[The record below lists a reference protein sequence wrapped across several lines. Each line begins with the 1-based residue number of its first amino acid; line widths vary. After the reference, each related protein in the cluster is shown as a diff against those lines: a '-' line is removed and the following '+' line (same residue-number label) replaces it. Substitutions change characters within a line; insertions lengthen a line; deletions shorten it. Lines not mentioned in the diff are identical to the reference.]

1 MIKIAIVENEPQ
13 QTGINKEMI
22 EKYFENTSYHYEI
35 KTFENGFD
43 FLEGDISYFNIIFMD
58 IDMPGINGMETA
70 AKIRQKNIQTPL
82 IFVTNLPQ
90 YAIDGYKVNAL
101 DFILKPM
108 TFADFSLAMKRALSL
123 ISKEDDGEFVL
134 NIHGA
139 LTKLK
144 SNEILYIDMSKHDVN
159 IHKSDNTKLVFRS
172 SLNKIEPLLDK
183 RIFFKCN
190 SGCIVNLNKI
200 TYMKG
205 DVLIMENQDYIT
217 ISRSKKKEAVSKL
230 NDLYSF
236 TNIKTN
242 SHE

>member
-13 QTGINKEMI
+13 QIKASKEMI
-22 EKYFENTSYHYEI
+22 ERYFKDTSYRYEI
-35 KTFENGFD
+35 EAFENGYD
-43 FLEGDISYFNIIFMD
+43 FLEENMTSFDIIFMD

-70 AKIRQKNIQTPL
+70 TKIRQKNIQTPL

-108 TFADFSLAMKRALSL
+108 TFADLSLAMKRALSL
-123 ISKEDDGEFVL
+123 ISKEENGEFVL

-139 LTKLK
+139 LTKFK
-144 SNEILYIDMSKHDVN
+144 ATDVLYIDMSKHDVN
-159 IHKSDNTKLVFRS
+159 IHKSDNTTVIFRS

-205 DVLIMENQDYIT
+205 DILIMENQDYIT
-217 ISRSKKKEAVSKL
+217 ISRSKKKEAISKL

-236 TNIKTN
+236 TNINTN